1 MAQKNHRTDRPC
13 PGGCQSSVS
22 SRGGLLCHFVLK
34 KTGDGVSF
42 NLNASHGCPNFV
54 KRFNYG
60 SAEKSSKKSPC
71 SNVPLRCPECD
82 SKAPAVWRYN
92 LKYHLMRTHP
102 GVSVGRYKHLWELDC
117 SEVDSMRTVW
127 QKTKDQPNKKKT
139 AKKVRPTL
147 KISAAHSSSLAL
159 V

>member
-1 MAQKNHRTDRPC
+1 MTPPSLGMTSPVA
-13 PGGCQSSVS
+13 
-22 SRGGLLCHFVLK
+22 FV
-34 KTGDGVSF
+34 
-42 NLNASHGCPNFV
+42 A
-54 KRFNYG
+54 
-60 SAEKSSKKSPC
+60 
-71 SNVPLRCPECD
+71 
-82 SKAPAVWRYN
+82 APAVWRYN

-147 KISAAHSSSLAL
+147 KISTAHSSSLAL
-159 V
+159 VTGPTDMDLDEEDSPNLSDHGIDTDAIMSDPTPAVTNAAGSDAAPSLDPAQPAT